1 MVTGKGQSMDKT
13 RYEEIYQSLRDITD
27 VGPVAKKFEIHPG
40 IAYTILSQKTVTMV
54 KSNFSN
60 LKRSGPEQLEQ
71 WNSGKTIVEMAGINR
86 IPATLMASLI
96 LKELNIPK
104 KIAFNSPERLQNS
117 RLSKEITE
125 ALQKDHFFSPHAH
138 SLQLEKGKLGEEI
151 ILFWLKAHKIDFFTE
166 DQLREQ
172 SMSKT
177 PDFLLPEPIT
187 LEGKKVS
194 WIESKAMFGDEQEH
208 KYYMK
213 KQFNHYEQ
221 MYGQGL
227 VVYWYG
233 FLNTLES
240 NDHMI
245 RSYPFFCEYEKK
257 VSQLLNFGVHL

>member
-104 KIAFNSPERLQNS
+104 KIAFNSPERLQSS

-138 SLQLEKGKLGEEI
+138 SLQLEKGKMGEEI

-177 PDFLLPEPIT
+177 PDFLLPEPFT

-245 RSYPFFCEYEKK
+245 RSYPFFYEYEKK
-257 VSQLLNFGVHL
+257 VSKLLNFGVHL

>member
-1 MVTGKGQSMDKT
+1 MDEN
-13 RYEEIYQSLRDITD
+13 RYEEIYQSLRDISD
-27 VGPVAKKFEIHPG
+27 IRPVARKFEIHPG

-54 KSNFSN
+54 KSNFSS

-96 LKELNIPK
+96 LKELDIPK
-104 KIAFNSPERLQNS
+104 KIAFNFPERLQSS

-125 ALQKDHFFSPHAH
+125 ALRNDHFFSPQAH

-151 ILFWLKAHKIDFFTE
+151 ISFWLKAHEIDFFTE

-177 PDFLLPEPIT
+177 PDFLLPEPIA
-187 LEGKKVS
+187 LDGKKIS

-221 MYGQGL
+221 MYGHGL
-227 VVYWYG
+227 VIYWYG
-233 FLNTLES
+233 YLDTLES
-240 NDHMI
+240 DGHMI
-245 RSYPFFCEYEKK
+245 RSYTFFCECGKK

>member
-1 MVTGKGQSMDKT
+1 MVTGKGQSMDKN
-13 RYEEIYQSLRDITD
+13 RYEEIYQSLWDITD
-27 VGPVAKKFEIHPG
+27 VGSVAKRFEIHPG

-54 KSNFSN
+54 KSKFSN
-60 LKRSGPEQLEQ
+60 LKRSGPVQLEQ
-71 WNSGKTIVEMAGINR
+71 WNSGKTIVEMAGMNR

-104 KIAFNSPERLQNS
+104 KIAFNFPERLESS

-125 ALQKDHFFSPHAH
+125 ALENDHFFSPRAH

-151 ILFWLKAHKIDFFTE
+151 ISLWLKAHKIDFLTE

-172 SMSKT
+172 SMTKT
-177 PDFLLPEPIT
+177 PDFLLPESIT

-213 KQFNHYEQ
+213 KQFSHYEQ
-221 MYGQGL
+221 MCGHGL

-233 FLNTLES
+233 FLDTLE
-240 NDHMI
+240 NNGHI
-245 RSYPFFCEYEKK
+245 IKSYPFFEEYEKK
-257 VSQLLNFGVHL
+257 VIELLNFGVHR